1 MTARYA
7 EGASVRVRCGSMSG
21 HYRTP
26 AYVQGKTGTVER
38 LHGDFPNPE
47 SRAYGTDGLPARALY
62 MVSFR
67 QRDLWENYPG
77 PPTDRVLI
85 DLFEHWLAPE
95 EAPHVRAARP

>member
-7 EGASVRVRCGSMSG
+7 NGAVVRVRRGSMSG

-38 LHGDFPNPE
+38 LHGEFPNPE
-47 SRAYGTDGLPARALY
+47 SRAYGATGLPAQPLY
-62 MVSFR
+62 MVSFQ
-67 QRDLWENYPG
+67 QRDLWGNYAG
-77 PPTDRVLI
+77 PATDRVLI

-95 EAPHVRAARP
+95 DAPHV